1 MPYTRRKRRGGNSSF
16 TPAVGTSA
24 TTYVSNNYG
33 DQNSQFDRVMSSP
46 SQSNVLYPLGDTPTS
61 SSSHKMSGGRR
72 KKRHS
77 KKRHTKK
84 KGGFFFEVVKQAI
97 VPFSLLALNNSTR
110 LPESSR
116 KNSYS
121 RKRFKSRRRK

>member
-33 DQNSQFDRVMSSP
+33 DENSQFNRVMGTP
-46 SQSNVLYPLGDTPTS
+46 GQSNVLYAIGDAPS
-61 SSSHKMSGGRR
+61 KMTGGRR

-84 KGGFFFEVVKQAI
+84 KGGFFYEVVKQAI
-97 VPFSLLALNNSTR
+97 VPFTLLALNNSTKS
-110 LPESSR
+110 PYHR
-116 KNSYS
+116 KNKS
-121 RKRFKSRRRK
+121 RINNSRRRK

>member
-1 MPYTRRKRRGGNSSF
+1 MTYTRRKRRGGNSSF

-33 DQNSQFDRVMSSP
+33 DQNSQFDRVMGSS
-46 SQSNVLYPLGDTPTS
+46 SQSNVLYPLGDTP

-84 KGGFFFEVVKQAI
+84 KGGFFFWGCKTSNCSFFITCIKQLYKI
-97 VPFSLLALNNSTR
+97 TWI
-110 LPESSR
+110 
-116 KNSYS
+116 
-121 RKRFKSRRRK
+121 FKKK

>member
-1 MPYTRRKRRGGNSSF
+1 MTYTRRKRRGGNSSF

-24 TTYVSNNYG
+24 TSYVQNNYG

-46 SQSNVLYPLGDTPTS
+46 SQSNVLYPLGDTSS
-61 SSSHKMSGGRR
+61 SSSHKMTGGRR